1 MYDSRNLPA
10 NSNCKYAIVS
20 HSHLKHA
27 NQSVII
33 ANIISQTKE
42 WSSQMKVRLDKEKII
57 ETAAN
62 MADEKGIANVTLKV
76 LATELGIKSPSLY
89 KHFSGGLDELNKE
102 LMLYGWRSLEAEIT
116 KAAIGKAKDAA
127 IKEICYVYRNFAAE
141 HKGLFEAMQWYNMYQ
156 SEEHLQATQ
165 GTVSI
170 LFQVLEAYGL
180 TEEQKVH
187 IVRMLRGFLQ
197 GFTAIESH
205 GGYGHRTSI
214 NDTFDFALNTIL
226 NGIRDLQGGTVK

>member
-1 MYDSRNLPA
+1 
-10 NSNCKYAIVS
+10 
-20 HSHLKHA
+20 
-27 NQSVII
+27 
-33 ANIISQTKE
+33 
-42 WSSQMKVRLDKEKII
+42 MKAGLDKDKII
-57 ETAAN
+57 EAAAK

-102 LMLYGWRSLEAEIT
+102 LMLYGWHSLESELT
-116 KAAIGKAKDAA
+116 RAAIGKAKDDA
-127 IKEICYVYRNFAAE
+127 IIAICYAYRHFVAE

-165 GTVSI
+165 GIVSI

-180 TEEQKVH
+180 AEEQKVH

-197 GFTAIESH
+197 GFASIESH
-205 GGYGHRTSI
+205 GGYGNPTPI
-214 NDTFDFALNTIL
+214 NDTFDFAIKTML
-226 NGIRDLQGGTVK
+226 NGIRNLQGAVS

>member
-1 MYDSRNLPA
+1 
-10 NSNCKYAIVS
+10 
-20 HSHLKHA
+20 
-27 NQSVII
+27 
-33 ANIISQTKE
+33 
-42 WSSQMKVRLDKEKII
+42 MKAGLDKDKII
-57 ETAAN
+57 EAAAK

-102 LMLYGWRSLEAEIT
+102 LMLYGWHSLESELT
-116 KAAIGKAKDAA
+116 RAAIGKAKDDVIIA
-127 IKEICYVYRNFAAE
+127 ICYAYRHFVAE

-165 GTVSI
+165 GIVSI

-180 TEEQKVH
+180 AEEQKVH

-197 GFTAIESH
+197 GFASIESQ
-205 GGYGHRTSI
+205 GGYGNPTPI
-214 NDTFDFALNTIL
+214 NDTFDFAIKTML
-226 NGIRDLQGGTVK
+226 NGIRNLQGAVS